1 MINNRFNVVYH
12 LLCVGLKRN
21 KTKIMYI
28 ERFFNPVISSRER
41 VLCDKEKALEHCLKY
56 FTHIRHFSF
65 RGDEYIKNNG
75 KILVWNDGSKVDVDK
90 LPNDGWGKYF
100 SEIHNLCSF

>member
-1 MINNRFNVVYH
+1 M
-12 LLCVGLKRN
+12 LCVGLKRN

-28 ERFFNPVISSRER
+28 EGFFNPVISSQER
-41 VLCDKEKALEHCLKY
+41 VLYDKEKALEHCMKY
-56 FTHIRHFSF
+56 FTYIRQFSF

-75 KILVWNDGSKVDVDK
+75 KTLVWNDGSKVDVDK

-100 SEIHNLCSF
+100 SETHNLCSF